1 MATYIIIDECPVRCR
16 AIARKSLDELRELA
30 KEGGSQVTRVRG
42 GDELTG
48 GPNAF
53 KEAPHLFKHL
63 MDSMGIEA

>member
-1 MATYIIIDECPVRCR
+1 MATYIIIDEIPERCR
-16 AIARKSLDELRELA
+16 AIAQKSLDELRELA
-30 KEGGSQVTRVRG
+30 KETGGRVIRVTG